1 LPEDAL
7 LLFAR
12 PGSARFVGHD
22 RTLTHIPLRGIES
35 SGQARA

>member
-22 RTLTHIPLRGIES
+22 RTLTHIPLQGIES